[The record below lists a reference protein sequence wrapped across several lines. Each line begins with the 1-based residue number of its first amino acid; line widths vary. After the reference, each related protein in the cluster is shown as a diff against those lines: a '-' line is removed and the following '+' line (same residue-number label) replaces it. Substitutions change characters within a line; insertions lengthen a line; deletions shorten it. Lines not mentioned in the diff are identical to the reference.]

1 MLAIFFFSNE
11 VKGWGPSR
19 KKKKGGGG
27 RPPLHN
33 CPATARPGTSRAAE
47 AMVTGRDLAILDRV
61 RIDIPQ
67 EDRRA
72 VLPLQPELLIEI
84 AIVNFASPTH
94 TDGVA
99 AHQPI
104 DRGRIECADEHLH
117 VFVELFVVPQISGKA
132 PDGEIG
138 NGVKLIEHYAEV
150 REELALEIDL
160 HLGL

>member
-1 MLAIFFFSNE
+1 MI
-11 VKGWGPSR
+11 
-19 KKKKGGGG
+19 
-27 RPPLHN
+27 
-33 CPATARPGTSRAAE
+33 
-47 AMVTGRDLAILDRV
+47 TGCDLAIVDLV

-67 EDRRA
+67 KNWRA

-104 DRGRIECADEHLH
+104 DRGRIKRADEQFH
-117 VFVELFVVPQISGKA
+117 VFIELVVVPKIRGKA

-138 NGVKLIEHYAEV
+138 KTVKLIENDAEM
-150 REELALEIDL
+150 LL
-160 HLGL
+160 

>member
-1 MLAIFFFSNE
+1 ME
-11 VKGWGPSR
+11 
-19 KKKKGGGG
+19 G
-27 RPPLHN
+27 RGACHRAQNRNAAENSPLHN

-104 DRGRIECADEHLH
+104 DRGRIECADEHL
-117 VFVELFVVPQISGKA
+117 
-132 PDGEIG
+132 
-138 NGVKLIEHYAEV
+138 
-150 REELALEIDL
+150 
-160 HLGL
+160 